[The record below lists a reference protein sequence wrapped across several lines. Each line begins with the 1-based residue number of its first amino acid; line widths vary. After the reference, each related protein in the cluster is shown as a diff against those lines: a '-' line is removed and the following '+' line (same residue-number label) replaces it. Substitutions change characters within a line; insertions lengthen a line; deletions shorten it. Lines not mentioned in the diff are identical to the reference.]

1 MGVNAMKRN
10 ILCILLLFGIVVC
23 MTGCNINNI
32 FKTEEE
38 KNDEKCQQI
47 IMAIENH
54 DADAL
59 KGLFSK
65 TALHETSDFS
75 EGCDYLFSEYHGTVV
90 SIKRTRYSSNTHYES
105 GKHAREIDCEYEI
118 TTSEETY
125 FLYFNDWESNTID
138 PEKEGLY
145 SVKMVT
151 LEIKDNTEN
160 FDPGS
165 RNKRAGIYY
174 PAWDE

>member
-54 DADAL
+54 
-59 KGLFSK
+59 GGSLFVITENHGEISVDSRAIYTKMQNIPSK
-65 TALHETSDFS
+65 
-75 EGCDYLFSEYHGTVV
+75 
-90 SIKRTRYSSNTHYES
+90 RYSRPVQE
-105 GKHAREIDCEYEI
+105 
-118 TTSEETY
+118 
-125 FLYFNDWESNTID
+125 W
-138 PEKEGLY
+138 
-145 SVKMVT
+145 
-151 LEIKDNTEN
+151 
-160 FDPGS
+160 
-165 RNKRAGIYY
+165 
-174 PAWDE
+174 